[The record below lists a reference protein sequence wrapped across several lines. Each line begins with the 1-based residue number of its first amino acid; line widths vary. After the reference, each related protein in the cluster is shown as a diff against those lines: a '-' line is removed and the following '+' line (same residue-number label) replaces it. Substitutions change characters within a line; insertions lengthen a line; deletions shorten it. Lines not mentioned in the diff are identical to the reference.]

1 MFDTK
6 QFPEEFGKNYNN
18 IYIFEENQP
27 DFTGIELQAYWN
39 QISVSVP
46 ASWLSLLTGFRV

>member
-6 QFPEEFGKNYNN
+6 QFPEEVGKNYN
-18 IYIFEENQP
+18 IYIFEQNQP

-46 ASWLSLLTGFRV
+46 ATCL